1 MIPSRFH
8 GIFGSPPDAR
18 SVATAN
24 SEPKNLSLEQET
36 PVAKTTQA
44 ASGSQKTGQISVD
57 VYEQDSYIIIR
68 APIAGVKLADLDIE
82 VDGKVITIRGKRT
95 LTDDIPEDQ
104 YYAQECFWGEFSRSI
119 TLPALIDPKKVR
131 ATFSK
136 DSILKIIIPKEEK
149 VKIIRI
155 NESN

>member
-1 MIPSRFH
+1 M
-8 GIFGSPPDAR
+8 R
-18 SVATAN
+18 SVATAED
-24 SEPKNLSLEQET
+24 EPEALSLVEEQ
-36 PVAKTTQA
+36 PVTNA
-44 ASGSQKTGQISVD
+44 AQHTKGDHKTGQISVD

-95 LTDDIPEDQ
+95 LSDEIPEDQ

-119 TLPALIDPKKVR
+119 TLPTLIDPKKVR

-136 DSILKIIIPKEEK
+136 DSILKVIIPKEEK
-149 VKIIRI
+149 VKIVRI
-155 NESN
+155 NESG